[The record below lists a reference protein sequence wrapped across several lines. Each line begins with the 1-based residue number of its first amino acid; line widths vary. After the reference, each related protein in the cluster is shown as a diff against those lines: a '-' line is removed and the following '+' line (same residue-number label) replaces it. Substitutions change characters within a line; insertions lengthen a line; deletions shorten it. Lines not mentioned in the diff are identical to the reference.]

1 MAKKGSLSDWI
12 RWEAEAEQKRK
23 QANETKRVRELQQA
37 TGKKVA
43 DVVYN
48 KNTGLQEV
56 RNYTGGNTAR
66 SVQQTYD
73 SSKDVIQQR
82 RDMYNYTSGGLR
94 PDKEQLKE
102 PKAWRA
108 SRRDDGSEKA
118 YREKIKK
125 IPDNKLTYLER
136 QFKYGRIGM
145 DALEPR
151 SDDANKDKG
160 YLVEVDGNVARGRKT
175 SSTRNKDG
183 DLFIDRFDL
192 GMSAKDADA
201 ARSFNFKDMDDVTLR
216 NEIIKLRG
224 STNSDDQFKHQNL
237 LIEQGRRQ
245 ESNGMATA
253 LDNVKGSDKRNDS
266 KTDFTQSQEDLQRKF
281 GYAREIGQQILQP
294 TAKTKDAQ
302 PLRDMFKRGFGI
314 GQTTDMYNEE
324 QEQRARYVGERSEQE
339 FSRYASAPQ
348 NQERV
353 GKKEQAI
360 QKEYQRLQKEYL
372 EQGGKMN
379 EEAFAQY
386 VNERGQ
392 KLQQLQV
399 ERDREME
406 AMRQEFKQGGGQQAI
421 EQEYEE
427 MTANKGPEDEGV
439 LSTIKRYGVDAIN
452 FKLSIKQMPLVGLS
466 KVGTAIFGGDSDK
479 SFHSDFDR
487 EVRDN
492 IFLRASYV
500 ATDAMTGGVFGNV
513 QERITGEAAPFRQ
526 DSPRM
531 TGAEELG
538 AGIVGGLTGSLV
550 GYGVAS
556 KAVIAGSS
564 RAVGAKFGQ
573 EAAESYA
580 RKMSNGFLEDMFI
593 GASLDAGFGLAN
605 QLTDQNEGID
615 TVQLASEV
623 VVGTLIGGSFRGA
636 LEVPGLH
643 ARHLETK
650 RAQQQ
655 AIETEAARQADLEV
669 QRRERDVKEKAMT
682 ASEYETLLAQSKQAE
697 RKKQVK
703 AEYAAKIEKVKEDAK
718 VAMQELGVDPN
729 LPMAVNKQALNPQLV
744 RRLDAA
750 VSTKSFELAP
760 RQEQIDALYN
770 VFGGLVDRVDTLR
783 NADLD
788 AAGVKVRQQVTH
800 ELVQVQQAMDDAI
813 GTDVPLA
820 FKYKTKPV
828 WAESQ
833 FNLRDMYERYPDGN
847 VPPEQLDNY
856 MAAIKFADKMVSL
869 KSTPEPVKVAYYQV
883 AEQMRT
889 NLRDFAE
896 VKAQQELDIEAE
908 QAARLAATLKEV
920 GVDKSVSLI
929 DEMRQNRESLT
940 LQRRQADKQGT
951 IPKEDIGT
959 LNEWFIAN
967 TTPEQK
973 LQIAADL
980 DIKFNKDGSI
990 SRKQKNHT
998 IDQLIRMYINADE
1011 AATPRPEDAE
1021 VPPALDF
1028 FDKPKRKEIGK
1039 WSFQD
1044 MNQEQIMEF
1053 KQKVEQQYRDQNRQ
1067 VEMLGDFTTDEGFIP
1082 QTDQFGNP
1090 LFVEKVQKQ
1099 ISDTEVVEVPGDT
1112 FRVDFMDGENG
1123 KFILRKL
1130 ISVANVERELD
1141 SLHYRNETALYTT
1154 EELSENL
1161 AQITAEVKRLER
1173 FVEENGIDITNPE
1186 ARQIPEV
1193 KQLDKLK
1200 VKQSRRIGQIQSAQR
1215 RQSFA
1220 EDVGIQDFLVPHRNS
1235 VVMPLP
1241 KQLIEDI
1248 QAIKDERLF
1257 TDDKGNLLS
1266 VRTPD
1271 AVEKVDRTEKVGAEA
1286 TEDLIQQSITG
1297 QDDVL
1302 TNAERRERKRSKET
1316 LKATKKSFDLDSMDD
1331 IDNMEL
1337 RMADLKGNSGRSVRK
1352 MLANYADA
1360 MDALAQS
1367 TRASVEEKLGKS
1379 FIVKAVGEDRLR
1391 AEIARADE
1399 LAASANA
1406 VRNLS
1411 KLTDEEVGALLN
1423 GGKDHAERVQARI
1436 QMFEPMMKDPA
1447 LQLTETELEV
1457 YKQWLDTEGEEY
1469 LSLRQI
1475 MNSLIKLTEQHSEM
1489 FESYKQMQDRTL
1501 SVKFNM
1507 KDAENF
1513 IAALRGEIG
1522 FIVDK
1527 DNGREVMNPA
1537 TQPIL
1542 REYEIAYSQMETNP
1556 QAASERVNELNKMVE
1571 AQYPNAIER
1580 VNQRMTDSMA
1590 TGAMGFKDII
1600 EARDQ
1605 LIIDAKDLYDETFQT
1620 VVENGADAKK
1630 LQEALKPWFPQ
1641 NAIDKVKVQRFP
1653 NDTIEKLYTD
1663 ELADEMTAK
1672 YGDDPILEDM
1682 LDFIE
1687 ELKFYDAEYL
1697 QSFDERF
1704 LDLKKRKD
1712 NAKRDDNKANA
1723 APTELDEL
1731 IARNVELYT
1740 EARAA
1745 ARREQIEV
1753 SEWEDIL
1760 KDKAVYTRLS
1770 QSFKYNVHD
1779 PAYKGS
1785 IPRSMWSK
1793 NANGASTIRD
1803 VAQYIVDNNID
1814 APGVRESLNGDQFDP
1829 QATVA
1834 FLARLDERKNYKRKD
1849 VVKESEYVRAVRT
1862 ALIEEMGLKFPSID
1876 ELSSADMDTII
1887 KVQRM
1892 LEEQAARIDR
1902 KLKDE
1907 PELAAYNAI
1916 KKAGLLE
1923 GQEIETIEYVRR
1935 VVQKTV
1941 TQDVAIPFREVSKFL
1956 PARYADVE
1964 AAASR
1969 LNAEPDEVVQALHD
1983 YVPLRQAL
1991 DDLDARIGQA
2001 DMDILEA
2008 VSNEVDFFGQKVE
2021 FRPALTDAELADI
2034 IDYRRVLASST
2045 LEDKKLP
2052 VKSDV
2057 RNIIEEYLEADSKEW
2072 TATKYIDPD
2081 NPSAAKMKELEE
2093 LERQGTDERIAQL
2106 KEQKL
2111 RELEAIKNEELAARA
2126 ALKEYGNVSPIE
2138 KWEATARPDGSTTT
2152 QDLRQLH
2159 SAHLVENNG
2168 VKQLLPDYT
2177 VRIRQYLFSKFARI
2191 STWDRSLEAAGHKL
2205 TPGTRLLDRF
2215 EQIGGR
2221 TKARFEQKFDENYMP
2236 IFNYLRQFNLSPD
2249 DVDKL
2254 YKDMA
2259 NWANLKWNDDV
2270 RIQGT
2275 DDPLIRVIPYSADAD
2290 GTVLAPKDAN
2300 EWYESNIKPWQD
2312 QGVDIDELMRL
2323 TKVAT
2328 NDQLDRMRD
2337 AGFISQQQYTDM
2349 QRKARYGYIPL
2360 VPNGKNIDLSPYR
2373 EELDVDRE
2381 YTQVDQEALAGAQ
2394 SPLQV
2399 LIAREHR
2406 LAGRE
2411 EVNRVSNLLHDHVT
2425 RLSKAG
2431 YDLKE
2436 HVRIYDPKAKD
2447 NGKWGQV
2454 LVAYNKDGDHVKYQL
2469 SKDYD
2474 IMFSYGFE
2482 NMGAIEK
2489 VLLNVSRFD
2498 ASLMTSRNPVFG
2510 LKSLIRDPLT
2520 AVQVSGVQSVFMDV
2534 IPSLIEGF
2542 VGTVARKVNKPQ
2554 LLDKFYASPFGKL
2567 ASEANYN
2574 ALDELGAVPNSVY
2587 DFFGIKPEEGTVN
2600 QTMRNL
2606 NRTGVGKAA
2615 KGFDD
2620 FMKFLSD
2627 WSEASSRL
2635 IVGRSEFRRTGDM
2648 DDAATAA
2655 TSMLNFANAGTYRE
2669 GANISAKTFRMMQ
2682 FVNPALQGTYG
2693 YAKAL
2698 KRNPV
2703 RTITAASVVLAPLA
2717 YELATRDEW
2726 SEEQQRKYAM
2736 LTDYDR
2742 ANNIFFPVGDDFI
2755 KFPIPPGIESFPASF
2770 MRQIFDQQTDAVPG
2784 ETRGEAAMSMAS
2796 LLSNSLFPMAEA
2808 NLPLIQPLIEVA
2820 TNYSRFYE
2828 GEIVKEYD
2836 EKLWAKRNKDD
2847 NMSKI
2852 EEGSTLVAI
2861 KLAELTGV
2869 DSPKKID
2876 YLIRNMPARDLT
2888 SRALDFTDQKMREM
2902 QGVDKRVSG
2911 YTPSK
2916 DSVQTG
2922 YDFLDMYFDTS
2933 PFPTLDPSKV
2943 RNAFYVGDD
2952 ANINWDKAY
2961 DLYDQADIEHDLG
2974 LYPTDEMKEARNEFL
2989 EPAYKATE
2997 FRNAE
3002 KEAKANGAD
3011 RHEIGKL
3018 RKEQRQYMF
3027 DFLQK
3032 SDK

>member
-12 RWEAEAEQKRK
+12 RWEAEAEQKRR

-48 KNTGLQEV
+48 KDTGLQEV

-73 SSKDVIQQR
+73 SSKEVIQQR

-94 PDKEQLKE
+94 PDKEQVKDT
-102 PKAWRA
+102 KNWRA
-108 SRRDDGSEKA
+108 TRRDDGSEKA

-136 QFKYGRIGM
+136 QFKYGRIGL

-151 SDDANKDKG
+151 SKNAGREKG
-160 YLVEVDGNVARGRKT
+160 YLVEVDGNVSRGRKST
-175 SSTRNKDG
+175 SARNTDG
-183 DLFIDRFDL
+183 DLFIDRLDSGL
-192 GMSAKDADA
+192 SVKDAEKA
-201 ARSFNFKDMDDVTLR
+201 QSINFKDMDDVTLR
-216 NEIIKLRG
+216 NELIKVRG
-224 STNSDDQFKHQNL
+224 SSNSNDQFKHQSI
-237 LIEQGRRQ
+237 LIELGRRQ
-245 ESNGMATA
+245 EANGMATA

-266 KTDFTQSQEDLQRKF
+266 KTDFAQSQEDLQRKF
-281 GYAREIGQQILQP
+281 GYARELGQQSLQP

-302 PLRDMFKRGFGI
+302 PLRDMFKRGLGI

-399 ERDREME
+399 ERDQEME

-427 MTANKGPEDEGV
+427 LTANKKPEDEGF
-439 LSTIKRYGVDAIN
+439 LHTLGRRGVDVAMVPVT
-452 FKLSIKQMPLVGLS
+452 LSQGAAAGVAAFIPGALAN
-466 KVGTAIFGGDSDK
+466 KVETKYRNEYEKG
-479 SFHSDFDR
+479 
-487 EVRDN
+487 VRDN
-492 IFLRASYV
+492 IYLRALSV
-500 ATDAMTGGVFGNV
+500 AGDAVTGGVIGNID
-513 QERITGEAAPFRQ
+513 QRIGGDPAAYRQ
-526 DSPRM
+526 DSERL

-556 KAVIAGSS
+556 KAVIAGTS
-564 RAVGAKFGQ
+564 RGIGAKFGQ
-573 EAAESYA
+573 EVAESYA
-580 RKMSNGFLEDMFI
+580 KKLRTGFLEDMFI

-605 QLTDQNEGID
+605 QLTDQEEGID
-615 TVQLASEV
+615 TVQLASEM
-623 VVGTLIGGSFRGA
+623 VVGTLIGGGFRGA

-669 QRRERDVKEKAMT
+669 QRRDRDVTEKAMT

-750 VSTKSFELAP
+750 VSTKTFELAP

-770 VFGGLVDRVDTLR
+770 VFGGLVDRVDALR

-788 AAGVKVRQQVTH
+788 DAGVKVRQQMTH

-828 WAESQ
+828 WAENQ

-856 MAAIKFADKMVSL
+856 MTAIEFADKMVSL

-896 VKAQQELDIEAE
+896 VKAQQDLDIEAD
-908 QAARLAATLKEV
+908 QAARLASTLKEV

-998 IDQLIRMYINADE
+998 IDQLIRMYVNADE
-1011 AATPRPEDAE
+1011 AATPRPEEAE

-1090 LFVEKVQKQ
+1090 IFVEKVQQ
-1099 ISDTEVVEVPGDT
+1099 QVSDTEVVEVPGDT

-1130 ISVANVERELD
+1130 ISMANVEREVEKLQ
-1141 SLHYRNETALYTT
+1141 YRNETALRTT

-1161 AQITAEVKRLER
+1161 AQTTAEVKRLER

-1200 VKQSRRIGQIQSAQR
+1200 GQQARRIEQIQGAQR
-1215 RQSFA
+1215 RQAIA
-1220 EDVGIQDFLVPHRNS
+1220 EELGIQQFILPHRNS
-1235 VVMPLP
+1235 VAMPLP

-1257 TDDKGNLLS
+1257 ADDKGNIVS
-1266 VRTPD
+1266 VNLP
-1271 AVEKVDRTEKVGAEA
+1271 ESVDKLGRTEQVGAEA
-1286 TEDLIQQSITG
+1286 AEELRQKATMEQSVILTKEDQ
-1297 QDDVL
+1297 V
-1302 TNAERRERKRSKET
+1302 ERRQNRET
-1316 LKATKKSFDLDSMDD
+1316 LKATKKSFELNSMND
-1331 IDNMEL
+1331 IDAIEL
-1337 RMADLKGNSGRSVRK
+1337 NLSDLSGKSGQAVRQ
-1352 MLANYADA
+1352 MLSNYANA
-1360 MDALAQS
+1360 MDELAQS
-1367 TRASVEEKLGKS
+1367 TLVSVNEKMAKP
-1379 FIVKAVGEDRLR
+1379 FIVKTLGEDTLLAQIDR
-1391 AEIARADE
+1391 ANE
-1399 LAASANA
+1399 LMASATA
-1406 VRNLS
+1406 VRNLANMS
-1411 KLTDEEVGALLN
+1411 DSDVKTLLN
-1423 GGKDHAERVQARI
+1423 HGKDDAERVQARI
-1436 QMFEPMMKDPA
+1436 KLFEPMMKDPA
-1447 LQLTETELEV
+1447 LQLTDTELET
-1457 YKQWLDTEGEEY
+1457 YKQWLDVEGGDY
-1469 LSLRQI
+1469 LSLKQI
-1475 MNSLIKLTEQHSEM
+1475 IKSLVDLTKQHSEA
-1489 FESYKQMQDRTL
+1489 FERYTQIQDRTV
-1501 SVKFNM
+1501 SVKFNGT
-1507 KDAENF
+1507 DADSF
-1513 IAALRGEIG
+1513 LATLRGDIG
-1522 FIVDK
+1522 FIEDTS
-1527 DNGREVMNPA
+1527 GRQVQNPQA
-1537 TQPIL
+1537 DALI

-1556 QAASERVNELNKMVE
+1556 QAAAAQVSELNKMVE

-1580 VNQRMTDSMA
+1580 VNQRLAESMA
-1590 TGAMGFKDII
+1590 ADSLGYKELIAS
-1600 EARDQ
+1600 RDQ
-1605 LIIDAKDLYDETFQT
+1605 LELDAKDVFDETFQT
-1620 VVENGADAKK
+1620 IVENGADAKK
-1630 LQEALKPWFPQ
+1630 LKSALKAWFPQ
-1641 NAIDKVKVQRFP
+1641 SAIDGRKVQRIP
-1653 NDTIEKLYTD
+1653 SETVDKMYNGELID
-1663 ELADEMTAK
+1663 ELLEK
-1672 YGDDPILEDM
+1672 YGDDPIVESI
-1682 LDFIE
+1682 LDFVE
-1687 ELKFYDAEYL
+1687 EMKMNGVDYLK
-1697 QSFDERF
+1697 SFDVRF
-1704 LDLKKRKD
+1704 NDIKSNIA
-1712 NAKRDDNKANA
+1712 NAKRDFTSANA
-1723 APTELDEL
+1723 APTDLDAR
-1731 IARNVELYT
+1731 IARNVELYN
-1740 EARAA
+1740 EARQA
-1745 ARREQIEV
+1745 ARREQVEV
-1753 SEWEDIL
+1753 DEWRDIL
-1760 KDKAVYTRLS
+1760 NDQATYARLS
-1770 QSFKYNVHD
+1770 KNFKYNIHD
-1779 PAYKGS
+1779 PEFKGAV
-1785 IPRSMWSK
+1785 PKGMWSN
-1793 NANGASTIRD
+1793 NAGGASTLRD
-1803 VAQYIVDNNID
+1803 VAQYIIDNNID
-1814 APGVRESLNGDQFDP
+1814 APGVKESLSADQFDP
-1829 QATVA
+1829 QATLA
-1834 FLARLDERKNYKRKD
+1834 FIARLDERKEYKR
-1849 VVKESEYVRAVRT
+1849 EEIVRETEWVQAVRT
-1862 ALIEEMGLKFPSID
+1862 ALIADMNLKFPSIE
-1876 ELSSADMDTII
+1876 ELADADMDTII
-1887 KVQRM
+1887 QVQRT
-1892 LEEQAARIDR
+1892 LEQQALRIQ
-1902 KLKDE
+1902 KKFE
-1907 PELAAYNAI
+1907 NNPELKAYNAV
-1916 KKAGLLE
+1916 KEAGLLE
-1923 GQEIETIEYVRR
+1923 GKEIETIEHIRK
-1935 VVQKTV
+1935 VVQKTI

-1956 PARYADVE
+1956 PARYVDVE

-2045 LEDKKLP
+2045 LEDSKMP

-2072 TATKYIDPD
+2072 TATKYLDPD

-2106 KEQKL
+2106 KERKF
-2111 RELEAIKNEELAARA
+2111 RELEAIKNEELAARE

-2221 TKARFEQKFDENYMP
+2221 TKARFEQKFDQNYMP

-2323 TKVAT
+2323 TKTAT

-2447 NGKWGQV
+2447 NDKWGQV
-2454 LVAYNKDGDHVKYQL
+2454 FVAHSKDGDPVKYQL

-2474 IMFSYGFE
+2474 VMFSYGFE

-2567 ASEANYN
+2567 ATEANYN

-2600 QTMRNL
+2600 QTMKDL

-2615 KGFDD
+2615 KGFDE

-2635 IVGRSEFRRTGDM
+2635 IVGRSEYRRTGDM

-2655 TSMLNFANAGTYRE
+2655 TNMLNFANAGTYRE
-2669 GANISAKTFRMMQ
+2669 GTNISAKTFRMMQ

-2726 SEEQQRKYAM
+2726 SDEQQRKYAM
-2736 LTDYDR
+2736 LTDYER
-2742 ANNIFFPVGDDFI
+2742 ANNIFFPVGDDFV

-2770 MRQIFDQQTDAVPG
+2770 IRQVFDQKTDAVPG
-2784 ETRGEAAMSMAS
+2784 EGTKETILNTGK
-2796 LLSNSLFPMAEA
+2796 LLTNNLFPMADA

-2828 GEIVKEYD
+2828 GEIVKGYD
-2836 EKLWAKRNKDD
+2836 EELWAKRNKDD

-2922 YDFLDMYFDTS
+2922 YDFLDMYFDS
-2933 PFPTLDPSKV
+2933 NPLPTLDPSKV

-2997 FRNAE
+2997 FRDAE
-3002 KEAKANGAD
+3002 KEAKADGAD

-3027 DFLQK
+3027 DFLQSSNK
-3032 SDK
+3032 